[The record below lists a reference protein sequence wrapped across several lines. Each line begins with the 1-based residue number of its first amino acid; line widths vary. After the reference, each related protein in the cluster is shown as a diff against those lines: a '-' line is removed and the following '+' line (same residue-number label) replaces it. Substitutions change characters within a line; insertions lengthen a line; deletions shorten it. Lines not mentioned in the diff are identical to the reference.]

1 MIDAQGCKAVSDAEQ
16 ITSLLVSHLVD
27 SVDNARGVEHPFFHL
42 EFDQVF
48 PPSLYE
54 RMMNRKP
61 DLSDYRPYR
70 GRRDVNVLPDGTCTR
85 HKLDLFPESVRRLP
99 PDKRVVWAAVGR
111 ALSSKSVEAAFRRR
125 LAEGLRRRF
134 GNSSLD
140 VKMYPVP
147 TLIRDRTGYRIRPHT
162 DSEGKGITVQLYLP
176 PDALHSHVGTVF
188 HEILPNGLL
197 PKSSRMKFAP
207 NSGYAFAVGDD
218 TWHSADPV
226 GPQVP
231 ARDSILLT
239 YFVDAGVLRF
249 LGNRGKRIG
258 NLLLDQVRR
267 LNANS

>member
-1 MIDAQGCKAVSDAEQ
+1 MSAAEQ
-16 ITSLLVSHLVD
+16 DTSSLAGCLVD
-27 SVDNARGVEHPFFHL
+27 AIENARAVEHPFFHL

-48 PPSLYE
+48 PRSLYE
-54 RMMNRKP
+54 RMMHLKP

-99 PDKRVVWAAVGR
+99 PGKRAVWAAVGR
-111 ALSSKSVEAAFRRR
+111 ALSAKSVEAAFRRR
-125 LAEGLRRRF
+125 LAANLGRRF
-134 GNSSLD
+134 GASSSN
-140 VKMYPVP
+140 VKLYPVP
-147 TLIRDRTGYRIRPHT
+147 ALIHDRTGYRIKPHT
-162 DSEGKGITVQLYLP
+162 DSEGKGMTVQFYLP
-176 PDALHSHVGTVF
+176 PDALYSHVGTVF
-188 HEILPNGLL
+188 HEVLPNGLL

-239 YFVDAGVLRF
+239 YFIDAGVLRF
-249 LGNRGKRIG
+249 LSNRGKRIG
-258 NLLLDQVRR
+258 NLVLGEARR